1 MSGSEQTRVVE
12 KPALLPIPAE
22 QQVPRLRFLVRCA
35 SEQASL
41 GMTVFTISF
50 RVNAAAGSTFT
61 FIVPAS
67 IYPSPS
73 A

>member
-35 SEQASL
+35 AEQTSL
-41 GMTVFTISF
+41 GMTVLTIPFREREDARASF
-50 RVNAAAGSTFT
+50 A
-61 FIVPAS
+61 FIS
-67 IYPSPS
+67 RSSMHPSLS
-73 A
+73 L